1 MQEPADAAQRSPL
14 LSAVFSTVHGDDDFD
29 EDISVVGNRVV
40 WSAAGIVRRRFT
52 LESPATSVL
61 QARLPQAVPPAC
73 SAFVY
78 ET

>member
-1 MQEPADAAQRSPL
+1 MQESDAAAQRSPL
-14 LSAVFSTVHGDDDFD
+14 LPGGSSTVHGNDDFD
-29 EDISVVGNRVV
+29 EDISIVGNRVV

-61 QARLPQAVPPAC
+61 QACLPQAVLPAC
-73 SAFVY
+73 SAFIY

>member
-1 MQEPADAAQRSPL
+1 MQEPAAALQRSRL
-14 LSAVFSTVHGDDDFD
+14 LSVGFSTVHGDDDLD

-61 QARLPQAVPPAC
+61 QARLP
-73 SAFVY
+73 
-78 ET
+78 